1 MPDIENE
8 VRALLQRRAADV
20 GPHLEIP
27 PSLPGRARRRLAMR
41 AVAIG
46 AVGIVVIAGLFT
58 GLQHIGTVSS
68 VTPGG
73 SASVAPSGAASS
85 VCTSDQLSAAFAI
98 WEGAAGSRMSA
109 INLENVGTASCTLE
123 GTPDIALL
131 DPSGAEIASGV
142 TFVGGPADWVVNGKP
157 KPSGWP
163 VATLAPGDRAL
174 ARLGWS
180 NWCGSDPSPSWRF
193 TLPGG
198 GIVDLGQAD
207 PPPCN
212 GPGEPSTIEV
222 GPYEPA

>member
-1 MPDIENE
+1 MPEIEDE

-46 AVGIVVIAGLFT
+46 AVGIVVVAGLFT
-58 GLQHIGTVSS
+58 GLQHLGTVRN

-73 SASVAPSGAASS
+73 SASGASS
-85 VCTSDQLSAAFAI
+85 TACTSDQLAATFAI

-131 DPSGAEIASGV
+131 DPTGAEITSDV
-142 TFVGGPADWVVNGKP
+142 TFVDAPAEWAVNGKP

-163 VATLAPGDRAL
+163 VVTLAPGDRAL

-180 NWCGSDPSPSWRF
+180 NWCGSDPSPNWRL

-198 GIVDLGQAD
+198 GTADLGQAD

-212 GPGEPSTIEV
+212 GPGQPSTIEV